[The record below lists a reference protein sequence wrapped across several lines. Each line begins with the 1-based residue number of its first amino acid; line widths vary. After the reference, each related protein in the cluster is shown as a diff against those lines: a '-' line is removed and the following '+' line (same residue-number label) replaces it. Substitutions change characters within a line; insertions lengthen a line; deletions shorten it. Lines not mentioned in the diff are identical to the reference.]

1 MSKENLNLFYIVL
14 ASQSPTV
21 TLVSLFDFFFLTNNG
36 GRQWPPWDSRVFIWS
51 WKDYRE
57 SPSELQVPSGG
68 GVAFKL
74 HYFQVDTAPVVFGIL
89 IWGFLSNF
97 HKQNKSGSGNSTI
110 RVCYH
115 QNQIFDDQPHSALP
129 GVSLSKL
136 DTRERT
142 DAGELSRTN
151 CNPASHHLV
160 G

>member
-1 MSKENLNLFYIVL
+1 M
-14 ASQSPTV
+14 
-21 TLVSLFDFFFLTNNG
+21 
-36 GRQWPPWDSRVFIWS
+36 
-51 WKDYRE
+51 
-57 SPSELQVPSGG
+57 PSGG

-74 HYFQVDTAPVVFGIL
+74 HYFQVDTAPMVFGTL

-115 QNQIFDDQPHSALP
+115 QNQIFDDQPHSAPP

-160 G
+160 GWDSSREEDSLATRWRPLLRGPQLSNRQTPWFARHT